1 MTKEQKKAYRPTQE
15 LREMLGIL
23 SREKF
28 ILDCGH
34 HVTFNE
40 VLGNNVTI
48 YNGSKLRIICSEC
61 GYCS

>member
-1 MTKEQKKAYRPTQE
+1 MTKTQRLEYRPTRE
-15 LREMLGIL
+15 LRWLLNIL
-23 SREKF
+23 KREKF

-48 YNGSKLRIICSEC
+48 YNGSELRITCSQC
-61 GYCS
+61 GY

>member
-1 MTKEQKKAYRPTQE
+1 MTKSQKEKYGQPELLKDILQRE
-15 LREMLGIL
+15 LRGK
-23 SREKF
+23 KF

-48 YNGSKLRIICSEC
+48 YNGKELRIICAQC
-61 GYCS
+61 GY